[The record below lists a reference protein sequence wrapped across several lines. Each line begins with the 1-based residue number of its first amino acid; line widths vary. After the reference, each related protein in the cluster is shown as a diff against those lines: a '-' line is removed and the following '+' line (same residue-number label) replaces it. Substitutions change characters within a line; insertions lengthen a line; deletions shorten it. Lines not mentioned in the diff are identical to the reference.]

1 MSKKASYTIIEMIR
15 FVIYFGAGVGF
26 GIIAKSDMAS
36 LNKWIIY
43 VSLLGIVVISG
54 LLLNVFL
61 HEPTTMTRTISGQN
75 SQSITDK
82 NNQLSNQMTESRI
95 TTKASSAANMKVEQ
109 INVGA
114 SALDRRPLS
123 TEKKAMRE
131 QNRKPATKLVL
142 LNEEGTQLLQW
153 SLQNATS
160 LIIGKSTEK
169 APVDIDLSVSAM
181 AYMISKQHAV
191 LNYTEKGWY
200 IDDIDSK
207 NGTRVKKASQNAIMD
222 IKLVGAV
229 EVESGDIIYI
239 ANTMLQIQ

>member
-1 MSKKASYTIIEMIR
+1 MSKKTSNTIIEVIK
-15 FVIYFGAGVGF
+15 FVIYFGVGIGF
-26 GIIAKSDMAS
+26 GITIKSELAS

-43 VSLLGIVVISG
+43 LSLLCIIVITC
-54 LLLNVFL
+54 LLINIFL

-75 SQSITDK
+75 SQSISDK
-82 NNQLSNQMTESRI
+82 NNQLLNQMTDSRI
-95 TTKASSAANMKVEQ
+95 TTKSPSPDNMRAQ
-109 INVGA
+109 QNLAGA

-123 TEKKAMRE
+123 TEKRAMRE

-142 LNEEGTQLLQW
+142 LNEEGMQLLQW
-153 SLQNATS
+153 SLENATS
-160 LIIGKSTEK
+160 FIIGKSTEK

-229 EVESGDIIYI
+229 EVEPGDIIYI